1 MTVYFSEIVEHPL
14 KSIAAVFRVA
24 SGYSR
29 LDRLDPDSACRISAT
44 MAQLMTRC
52 QAGCV
57 AGARQA
63 QRLARFGGW
72 PRARCIAS
80 ERELV

>member
-29 LDRLDPDSACRISAT
+29 LDRLDPDSRDDALGNSEDDAAIIPGFYGAMT
-44 MAQLMTRC
+44 TAAMLMAAL
-52 QAGCV
+52 
-57 AGARQA
+57 
-63 QRLARFGGW
+63 L
-72 PRARCIAS
+72 
-80 ERELV
+80 